1 VTAALLRM
9 LRDVQDLVTDQDRLQ
24 VLATEAR
31 LVVSDAERATLQ
43 PADLR
48 MVREQATSLLPDDS

>member
-1 VTAALLRM
+1 M
-9 LRDVQDLVTDQDRLQ
+9 LHNVRDLVTDPDRLQ
-24 VLATEAR
+24 VLAQEAR

-48 MVREQATSLLPDDS
+48 IVREEATSLLPDGS

>member
-1 VTAALLRM
+1 
-9 LRDVQDLVTDQDRLQ
+9 VQVLVTDQDRLQ